1 MLTAPEFT
9 LTGPRPGSQTDLN
22 FIGPH
27 QSFIAHSLLPKRTGL
42 SRQTDWTKSGLK
54 GTGLPKSLSLYLQ
67 LRPIQNQEVDHRKE
81 GGADSYSG
89 KCLYGKTSLRLPTT
103 NKHLLKSDGVTP
115 FFQNVKNGGSGAPC
129 LLQRFLYCSATTGEE
144 GNRVFK
150 GFGSQS
156 KTQQLKTNVGILITN
171 RTAFTG
177 LSDAKTTLDSVPQIS
192 IYSRFI
198 KSITLKHPMLTSDQV
213 RVILATWWSVYTL
226 IATSKTPRSFPVNS
240 VC

>member
-81 GGADSYSG
+81 GGADSYSADLCPVLDTCG
-89 KCLYGKTSLRLPTT
+89 WNPRNARRSPPLCACPTLT
-103 NKHLLKSDGVTP
+103 H
-115 FFQNVKNGGSGAPC
+115 GAGASP
-129 LLQRFLYCSATTGEE
+129 G
-144 GNRVFK
+144 
-150 GFGSQS
+150 
-156 KTQQLKTNVGILITN
+156 
-171 RTAFTG
+171 
-177 LSDAKTTLDSVPQIS
+177 P
-192 IYSRFI
+192 
-198 KSITLKHPMLTSDQV
+198 
-213 RVILATWWSVYTL
+213 
-226 IATSKTPRSFPVNS
+226 
-240 VC
+240 